1 MRIQVL
7 YFAFFRERLGA
18 SEQTLELADGATVA
32 DALAILETQHEVI
45 AAMRGRFR
53 AAVNQEMEDN
63 ACLLHDGDEL
73 ALIPPVAGGS
83 DAKSPSFSPRY
94 AIVRSDALDLDRVIA
109 AVRGDGMGG
118 IVTFVGQVRDF
129 NDGHEVV
136 RLEYEA
142 YEAMANKVMARL
154 CDAIE
159 AEVPGARLAVEH
171 RVGVLGIGDE
181 AVVIAAAAPHRAE
194 AFTACRNLI
203 DQLKEEV
210 PIWKKEVAPNGDEWI
225 GMGP

>member
-7 YFAFFRERLGA
+7 YFAFFRERLGTG
-18 SEQTLELADGATVA
+18 EQVLEIADGATVA
-32 DALAILETQHEVI
+32 DALAALGEEHEVI
-45 AAMRGRFR
+45 AAMQGRFR
-53 AAVNQEMEDN
+53 AAVNQEMVAND
-63 ACLLHDGDEL
+63 CKLCDGDEM

-83 DAKSPSFSPRY
+83 DQTGPNAAPRY
-94 AIVRSDALDLDRVIA
+94 ALVLKESLSLERVVA

-129 NDGHEVV
+129 NDGHDVV

-142 YEAMANKVMARL
+142 YEDMANKVMARL
-154 CDAIE
+154 CDSIE
-159 AEVPGARLAVEH
+159 TEIPGVRLAVEH
-171 RVGVLGIGDE
+171 RVGVLGIGEE

-194 AFTACRNLI
+194 AFSACRSLI

>member
-225 GMGP
+225 GMDP

>member
-7 YFAFFRERLGA
+7 YFAFFRERLA
-18 SEQTLELADGATVA
+18 TSEQILELENGATVG
-32 DALAILETQHEVI
+32 DALEQLAREHEAI

-53 AAVNQEMEDN
+53 AAVNQEMIGNDLMLE
-63 ACLLHDGDEL
+63 DGDEL

-83 DAKSPSFSPRY
+83 DDPEKETKPRY
-94 AIVRSDALDLDRVIA
+94 AIVMNEALSLDRVIA
-109 AVRGDGMGG
+109 AVQGDGMGG

-142 YEAMANKVMARL
+142 YAEMANKVMARL
-154 CDAIE
+154 CSEIE
-159 AEVPGARLAVEH
+159 EEVPGARLAVEH
-171 RVGVLGIGDE
+171 RTGVLDIGDE

-203 DQLKEEV
+203 DRLKDHV
-210 PIWKKEVAPNGDEWI
+210 PIWKKEVAPSGEEWI